1 MRLAWWAAAT
11 VVAAVAVP
19 VASSGSEPVRAQR
32 AATECVDLAP
42 VAGFNTVVLG
52 DHRITNNDV
61 YGRVA
66 IGGDALF
73 NTLAP
78 QGSISLGNGLSPKDV
93 NRNDLIVRADIVSP
107 GNASVNSGSVIYA
120 GALHGSIG
128 AYGTVTRVDP
138 ADLPLDF
145 DDVFVR
151 LAALQ
156 DSWADIRDQKD
167 PQVIGSGS
175 NTRVRF
181 VGTSRTLNV
190 FSVSAAE
197 LQRAATI
204 QIGVPGGTATTLIN
218 VSGRSYT
225 SADRPTTDTT
235 FNVGDPVGNDF
246 EKVGVGDTT
255 SDKAKARARV
265 VWSFHEAD
273 TVQIGSDATQGPTV
287 RWEGTVIAPKA
298 TVLLGRSTDLI
309 GTLVAGRL
317 EQTGTARL
325 PGLAAGACLPPP
337 CEPIGPTEPEEPGEP
352 TPEPP
357 PLPSQPIQPAPPGAS
372 RPPDTGAIAGQQAG
386 STRLVLCKRR
396 SRARARAGG
405 TVTFRLE
412 IRNVGLARAE
422 RVSVCDRLPAGL
434 RILRARGAQ
443 VRAGRAC
450 WRFDTVRDERTMH
463 LTARANDTASGVIR
477 NVAHARAANAPTA
490 RARARIRVL
499 AAPVEACPA
508 VARRFC

>member
-1 MRLAWWAAAT
+1 MRLAWWAAAL
-11 VVAAVAVP
+11 VIVAVAVP
-19 VASSGSEPVRAQR
+19 VASSGSEPVRVRSAQAR
-32 AATECVDLAP
+32 QCADLSP
-42 VAGFNTVVLG
+42 VTDFNTFVLG

-78 QGSISLGNGLSPKDV
+78 HGSISLGNGLSPKNV
-93 NRNDLIVRADIVSP
+93 NRNDLIVRGDIVSP
-107 GNASVNSGSVIYA
+107 GNVTVNSGSVIYA
-120 GALHGSIG
+120 GALRGSIG
-128 AYGTVTRVDP
+128 AYGSVTRIAE
-138 ADLPLDF
+138 ADLPFDF
-145 DDVFVR
+145 NDVFVR
-151 LAALQ
+151 LSALQ
-156 DSWADIRDQKD
+156 DSWADIPDQKD
-167 PQVIGSGS
+167 PQVIGSGD
-175 NTRVRF
+175 NTRLRF

-225 SADRPTTDTT
+225 SADRPTTETT

-255 SDKAKARARV
+255 SDKAKARAKV

-273 TVQIGSDATQGPTV
+273 TVQLGYETNQGPTV

-317 EQTGTARL
+317 EQTGTARV
-325 PGLAAGACLPPP
+325 PGLGDGACLPPP
-337 CEPIGPTEPEEPGEP
+337 CEPVGPPTEPGPE
-352 TPEPP
+352 PEPP
-357 PLPSQPIQPAPPGAS
+357 PLPSQPIQPAPPGGS
-372 RPPDTGAIAGQQAG
+372 RPPSTGSIAGQQAG
-386 STRLVLCKRR
+386 STRIVLCKRR
-396 SRARARAGG
+396 SRARVRAGG
-405 TVTFRLE
+405 TVTYRLE
-412 IRNVGLARAE
+412 VRNVGLVPAE
-422 RVSVCDRLPAGL
+422 RVVVCDRPPAGL

-443 VRAGRAC
+443 VRNGRAC
-450 WRFDTVRDERTMH
+450 WRFASVRDERTMH
-463 LTARANDTASGVIR
+463 LTVRVNATARGLIR
-477 NVAHARAANAPTA
+477 NVARARAANAGTA
-490 RARARIRVL
+490 RGRARVRVL
-499 AAPVEACPA
+499 AAPIQLCSA
-508 VARRFC
+508 FCG

>member
-1 MRLAWWAAAT
+1 MRWAWWAAA
-11 VVAAVAVP
+11 VAVAAAAVP
-19 VASSGSEPVRAQR
+19 VATSASDPVRARSAQV
-32 AATECVDLAP
+32 ECADLAP
-42 VAGFNTVVLG
+42 VTDFNTFVLG

-78 QGSISLGNGLSPKDV
+78 QGSISLGNGLSPKNV
-93 NRNDLIVRADIVSP
+93 NRNDLIVRGDIVSP
-107 GNASVNSGSVIYA
+107 GNVAVNSGSVIYA
-120 GALHGSIG
+120 GALRGSIG
-128 AYGTVTRVDP
+128 AYGSVTRIAE
-138 ADLPLDF
+138 ADLPFDF
-145 DDVFVR
+145 NDVFVR
-151 LAALQ
+151 LSALQ
-156 DSWADIRDQKD
+156 DSWADIPDQKD
-167 PQVIGSGS
+167 PQVIGSGD
-175 NTRVRF
+175 NTRLRF

-225 SADRPTTDTT
+225 SADRPTTETT

-255 SDKAKARARV
+255 SDKAKARAKV

-273 TVQIGSDATQGPTV
+273 TVQLGYETNQGPTV

-317 EQTGTARL
+317 EQTGTARV
-325 PGLAAGACLPPP
+325 PGLGDGACLPPP
-337 CEPIGPTEPEEPGEP
+337 CEPVGPPTEPGPE
-352 TPEPP
+352 PEPP
-357 PLPSQPIQPAPPGAS
+357 PLPSQPIQPAPPGGS
-372 RPPDTGAIAGQQAG
+372 RPPSTGSIAGQQAG
-386 STRLVLCKRR
+386 STRIVLCKRR
-396 SRARARAGG
+396 SRARVRAGG
-405 TVTFRLE
+405 TVTYRLE
-412 IRNVGLARAE
+412 VRNVGLVPAE
-422 RVSVCDRLPAGL
+422 RVVVCDRPPAGL

-443 VRAGRAC
+443 VRNGRAC
-450 WRFDTVRDERTMH
+450 WRFASVRDERTMH
-463 LTARANDTASGVIR
+463 LTVRVNATARGLIR
-477 NVAHARAANAPTA
+477 NVARARAANAGTA
-490 RARARIRVL
+490 RGRARVRVL
-499 AAPVEACPA
+499 AAPIQLCSA
-508 VARRFC
+508 FCG